1 MEACKY
7 YIEKTNK
14 RISFEYALAKDNND
28 NLEDAKELVK
38 LLNGMLAHV
47 NLIPIN
53 KIENGKF
60 VKSTDNNIIRF
71 RDYLNAHGIVG
82 DKMKCFAKTDL
93 GKARE
98 LNEDSYY
105 IPTEENE
112 LRIYMLADGMG
123 GYNGG
128 EIASKLAIDSARKYL
143 TNNFN
148 TIPHDRI
155 NIEELVRS
163 SMEYA
168 NMVVFEKSKEDPE
181 LEGMGTTLELVL
193 GYGNKIYIGHGYVQK
208 LVEDGK
214 ITREEANTHPKKN
227 MLMKALGCTPYV
239 EPDVTTK
246 GFLKGDKIVLTSDG
260 LTNMVSN
267 QEIYDIVTND
277 VENATTKLV
286 ELANNRGGY
295 DNITVVIV
303 YND

>member
-1 MEACKY
+1 
-7 YIEKTNK
+7 
-14 RISFEYALAKDNND
+14 
-28 NLEDAKELVK
+28 
-38 LLNGMLAHV
+38 
-47 NLIPIN
+47 
-53 KIENGKF
+53 
-60 VKSTDNNIIRF
+60 
-71 RDYLNAHGIVG
+71 
-82 DKMKCFAKTDL
+82 MKAFAKTDI

-98 LNEDSYY
+98 NNQDYYY
-105 IPTEENE
+105 IPNQTEKLN
-112 LRIYMLADGMG
+112 LCILADGMG

-128 EIASKLAIDSARKYL
+128 EVASKLATETVKKYIK
-143 TNNFN
+143 TNF
-148 TIPHDRI
+148 PK
-155 NIEELVRS
+155 EECSKEAILS
-163 SMEYA
+163 LIKNAMEYA
-168 NMVVFEKSKEDPE
+168 NMVVYEKSKEVKE

-193 GYGNKIYIGHGYVQK
+193 GYGNKIYIGHVGDSRIYRVRKNIIRKLTTDHSYVEK
-208 LVEDGK
+208 LVKEGT
-214 ITREEANTHPKKN
+214 ITREEAENHPKKN

-246 GFLKGDKIVLTSDG
+246 GFLKGDKLVLTSDG